1 MNEELK
7 KELIDFIISE
17 FRSIQ
22 GEMILED
29 AMKNSEEEKTPTN
42 IIELL
47 TMVKKDF
54 RDEMDFMV
62 KFHKNE
68 GKYEAYSKILSK
80 IDSDYEQ
87 KIKKCD

>member
-1 MNEELK
+1 MNEDLK
-7 KELIDFIISE
+7 KELIQFIISE

-29 AMKNSEEEKTPTN
+29 AMKNSEEEKNPAN

-62 KFHKNE
+62 KFYKNE
-68 GKYEAYSKILSK
+68 GKFEAYSKILMK

-87 KIKKCD
+87 KIKR